1 MKISSFTIYHIQ
13 LPFKLT
19 VGHHLAERN
28 FSENLIIEITT
39 SEGITGYGEGVPRD
53 YVTAE
58 NIESAYNTVAS
69 SAAAFL
75 GKSFTSFSD
84 LKDWLE
90 GIGSEHFWQNNPSAF
105 CAIELALL
113 DAAGKYW
120 KRPLYEL
127 INPSGNVKKSIR
139 YSAVIPF
146 STPEAFEK
154 LLHKIK
160 TEAFSAV
167 KLKVGRTIDW
177 SALEKARAFLGD
189 EVDIRVDANCAW
201 QRAEAVANIEK
212 MAKLGIL
219 SIEQPLA
226 AHDREGIK
234 EIKQAVRCK
243 IIIDEG
249 LSKINNA
256 LTLVSSPTC
265 DIFNIRLSKCGGMI
279 NSMKIYEIGRSAGIR
294 SQLGAQ
300 VGESGILSAAG
311 RHFAVLHPDLVY
323 HEGSFGSMLL
333 QRDLTTE
340 DVVFGTGGEAPPLTK
355 PGLGVEIN
363 PLHLNELTVKKVTL
377 G

>member
-1 MKISSFTIYHIQ
+1 MKISSFTIYHVR

-28 FSENLIIEITT
+28 FSENLIIEVTT

-53 YVTAE
+53 YVTGE
-58 NIESAYNTVAS
+58 NIESAYTAVAS
-69 SAAAFL
+69 GDAAFL

-90 GIGSEHFWQNNPSAF
+90 GIGGEHFWQNNLSAF

-120 KRPLYEL
+120 QRPLFEL
-127 INPSGNVKKSIR
+127 INASGDVNKSIR

-146 STPEAFEK
+146 SKPEAFEK

-167 KLKVGRTIDW
+167 KIKVGKNIDW
-177 SALEKARAFLGD
+177 SALEKTRSFLGD
-189 EVDIRVDANCAW
+189 IVDIRVDANCAW
-201 QRAEAVANIEK
+201 QRTEAVANIKK
-212 MAKLGIL
+212 MAEVGII
-219 SIEQPLA
+219 SIEQPLT
-226 AHDREGIK
+226 AHDHKGLK
-234 EIKQAVRCK
+234 EIKQAVPCR

-249 LSKINNA
+249 LSKLEDA
-256 LTLVSSPTC
+256 QVLAADQTC

-279 NSMKIYEIGRSAGIR
+279 NSVKIYEIGRSAGIR

-323 HEGSFGSMLL
+323 HEGSFGSILL

-340 DVVFGTGGEAPPLTK
+340 DVVFGKGGEAPPLTK

-377 G
+377 C